1 MSNEKMR
8 DQFEAWVKA
17 NWPNQSLDRFNPL
30 HGVTE
35 GEYMGFTVQHCWDAW
50 QASRAAIEVE
60 FPKTVGFEGAYDSVR
75 SHEFYPSMEDVEDA
89 DEIYGLCRAIEVRE
103 TLESLGL
110 KVKP

>member
-1 MSNEKMR
+1 MR
-8 DQFEAWVKA
+8 EEFEAWVKS

-50 QASRAAIEVE
+50 QASREAIEVE
-60 FPKTVGFEGAYDSVR
+60 LPVVYQDSPDPLYEVAY
-75 SHEFYPSMEDVEDA
+75 A
-89 DEIYGLCRAIEVRE
+89 QKCRESIEA
-103 TLESLGL
+103 LGL